1 MKTNP
6 AIACA
11 FFRTMGLN
19 APEPEH
25 RFHESRR
32 WRFDY
37 AWIAERVA
45 LEVEGAVWIN
55 GRHSRGS
62 GKVKD
67 MEKYSEAACLGW
79 RLLYVTPDK
88 LCTTQTALLI
98 KRALAAS
105 S

>member
-1 MKTNP
+1 
-6 AIACA
+6 
-11 FFRTMGLN
+11 MGL
-19 APEPEH
+19 PEPIIEH
-25 RFHESRR
+25 KFHDTRL

-37 AWIAERVA
+37 AWPSRRVA
-45 LEVEGAVWIN
+45 LEVEGAVWTN

-88 LCTTQTALLI
+88 LCTTQTSLMI
-98 KRALAAS
+98 KRALA
-105 S
+105 